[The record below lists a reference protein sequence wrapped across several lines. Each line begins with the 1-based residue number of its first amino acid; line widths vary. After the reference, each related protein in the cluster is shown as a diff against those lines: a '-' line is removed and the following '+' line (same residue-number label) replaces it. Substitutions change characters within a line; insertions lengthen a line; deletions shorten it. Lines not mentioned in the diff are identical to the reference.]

1 MSAHLM
7 WTLRR
12 QASRLGW
19 QGLAGL
25 ALLVFAIGFYLAAV
39 APASSRI
46 DGLRADVDDLRA
58 RLKAAGENGITGV
71 APTRMSQLEN
81 FYAFFPTVQTLPDWL
96 GQMHTAA
103 ARNSLTLES
112 AEYQLQKQKGSHL
125 ARYQI
130 TLPVKGTYPQ
140 LRGFVSDLLEKVPAA
155 ALEDIVIKR
164 EAIGNPML
172 EARLKITIFLGAGA

>member
-1 MSAHLM
+1 MSVLV

-19 QGLAGL
+19 RGLAGI
-25 ALLVFAIGFYLAAV
+25 ALLVFSLGFFFATV
-39 APASSRI
+39 TPAKSRI
-46 DGLRADVDDLRA
+46 DSLRGEVDDLRG
-58 RLKAAGENGITGV
+58 RLKSAGENGITGV
-71 APTRMSQLEN
+71 APTRTSQLEN
-81 FYAFFPTVQTLPDWL
+81 FYAFFPTVQSLPDWL

-103 ARNSLTLES
+103 ARNGLALET
-112 AEYQLQKQKGSHL
+112 AEYQLQRQKGSRL

-140 LRGFVSDLLEKVPAA
+140 LRGFVADLLEKVPAA

-164 EAIGNPML
+164 EAIGNPVL
-172 EARLKITIFLGAGA
+172 EARLKVTIFLGAGA